1 MRKWLVILLVLALCG
16 CTYPKPE
23 QAFRDID
30 RSMHA
35 SQNGPETAESP
46 TTTSQSEGTRPD
58 SLQGYLTSSRPQFCN
73 FSDGARMVE
82 IWLWDGRY
90 SAVLSERQKPSR
102 QIVNDGIWEYNWQI
116 GQNTG
121 IKYKNSEVRGLTGEA
136 TKEGVE
142 SNKTRFVLKDIDEVA
157 RHSNGLNCK
166 EVNFEESLL
175 APPRIMQFRVAKA
188 KLVDAQS

>member
-1 MRKWLVILLVLALCG
+1 
-16 CTYPKPE
+16 
-23 QAFRDID
+23 
-30 RSMHA
+30 
-35 SQNGPETAESP
+35 
-46 TTTSQSEGTRPD
+46 
-58 SLQGYLTSSRPQFCN
+58 
-73 FSDGARMVE
+73 MVE